1 MSTHNI
7 SFHGDIKVLQM
18 AQSQMGTH
26 NICFH
31 GEITKKIS
39 TKYTLWVL
47 IRGTSNEYSQHMFM
61 WKNKKN
67 INILWLNKMY
77 HKV

>member
-18 AQSQMGTH
+18 AESQIGTH
-26 NICFH
+26 NLCFH
-31 GEITKKIS
+31 GEITKKNLNEIHM
-39 TKYTLWVL
+39 YTLWVL
-47 IRGTSNEYSQHMFM
+47 IRGTSNEYSQCMFM

-67 INILWLNKMY
+67 IFFG
-77 HKV
+77 